1 MGMFN
6 VFGMPILQDNLL
18 HPILIFLIYDYH
30 ILWFPVNPEEITKV
44 TKSQSKTVTF
54 HNSGE
59 RTVPFPRNLST
70 IQIKSFF
77 YTAFAMV
84 TEPNSAVEWI
94 ERWRDSGK
102 PAKLLVCGLN
112 FTMNVTCEN
121 FTYSVKAGESEDIY
135 FTLDLK
141 EFIPIKIHVENIKQV
156 NKVKANFTVEIG
168 EEYTTGSQQVEIR
181 EVDVTD
187 ENAVT
192 TIEPPNDYDEIKN
205 PTSTKKVKNSIEDAR
220 VLSPTGKCKGDAGSL
235 PNDSNYKILNRSLS
249 ESDKNRLSE
258 IRRDY
263 VGETGLTDEGFEIIK
278 QEFGQIDVTNAITNQ
293 MNVPENA
300 NSAGGNRFNAKNAGE
315 KFYFVTG
322 GESKNASVKIR
333 EKKFWD
339 DFLAKSAVIP
349 R

>member
-94 ERWRDSGK
+94 ERWRDSSK

-141 EFIPIKIHVENIKQV
+141 EFIPFKIKS
-156 NKVKANFTVEIG
+156 
-168 EEYTTGSQQVEIR
+168 YTTLKPTKQTTDATIPEQK
-181 EVDVTD
+181 VDVTN
-187 ENAVT
+187 ENEVT
-192 TIEPPNDYDEIKN
+192 TTQPPNNYEEIKN
-205 PTSTKKVKNSIEDAR
+205 PTSAKKNRTLPVN
-220 VLSPTGKCKGDAGSL
+220 KGDVIVTKDGWSGYSM
-235 PNDSNYKILNRSLS
+235 PEDVDSANIIWDS
-249 ESDKNRLSE
+249 
-258 IRRDY
+258 
-263 VGETGLTDEGFEIIK
+263 LTDEQKNRFCNDVVKNPKYCDEGGLLTEAGYDYVVNS
-278 QEFGQIDVTNAITNQ
+278 EFGTIDITDKLREENKGFPTTNGGRVKYVSASQ
-293 MNVPENA
+293 A
-300 NSAGGNRFNAKNAGE
+300 NSPDLAYGAYERDRLMWDE
-315 KFYFVTG
+315 IVLYRTG
-322 GESKNASVKIR
+322 L
-333 EKKFWD
+333 
-339 DFLAKSAVIP
+339 FLE
-349 R
+349 